1 MIGGTTPCFA
11 MLAATSGGGVASIAR
26 LVIVLDDEEQ
36 RECAD
41 VPIER
46 NGLLYSTAHAIS
58 VAYDVS
64 EEL

>member
-1 MIGGTTPCFA
+1 VYQRVFA
-11 MLAATSGGGVASIAR
+11 VPGVASIAR
-26 LVIVLDDEEQ
+26 LVIVLDGEEQ

-46 NGLLYSTAHAIS
+46 HGLLYSTDHAIS

-64 EEL
+64 EDL